1 MEMEMKMEMGSYQN
15 NTNIQITELNG
26 LHRRV
31 LNHANAHRK
40 CRGINNRMHSLI
52 NVLML
57 IFSAAVTSLE
67 ALLDITKNEYE
78 VQIVKI
84 SFAGIVTFLASL
96 NSLYN
101 NGEKAALH
109 DYCNKSYTQ
118 LAYEIEAQIHSHNDS
133 EYSEYL
139 NKFAKIKSDSI
150 GIFGFVRKIYKIE

>member
-1 MEMEMKMEMGSYQN
+1 MKV
-15 NTNIQITELNG
+15 NG
-26 LHRRV
+26 T
-31 LNHANAHRK
+31 
-40 CRGINNRMHSLI
+40 MI

-109 DYCNKSYTQ
+109 DSCNKSYAQ
-118 LAYEIEAQIHSHNDS
+118 LAFEIEGAINSQQNSD
-133 EYSEYL
+133 YSVYL
-139 NKFAKIKSDSI
+139 NKFAKIKSDAI